1 MNVDTKKSNMQVV
14 IMRLLGE
21 LAAKAGA
28 TDLPLGICQLM
39 KINRRLK
46 VESLLTS
53 RPQLSPM
60 PVWLSESYMASRT
73 GSSVRESHN

>member
-21 LAAKAGA
+21 LAAKEGA
-28 TDLPLGICQLM
+28 TDLPLHSGQLM
-39 KINRRLK
+39 RITCRPKNG
-46 VESLLTS
+46 SLLTS

-60 PVWLSESYMASRT
+60 QA
-73 GSSVRESHN
+73 